1 MQLGRVGFAH
11 GTQFAAVVYDDGVN
25 SANSVVPLIR
35 NEYSHYVKY
44 DAICDPELYVGYY
57 KASYHHKRTEPR
69 PRVTCAHE
77 QMGSA
82 DPPAKM
88 DEKLK
93 SENMQ

>member
-57 KASYHHKRTEPR
+57 PDRWISVRRHRS
-69 PRVTCAHE
+69 VFLSC
-77 QMGSA
+77 
-82 DPPAKM
+82 
-88 DEKLK
+88 
-93 SENMQ
+93 